1 MKLLT
6 SSFIVN
12 GHDKITHHV
21 VHVHV
26 VMAPAETQP
35 QTGDVGLDIRYKVR
49 ARTLSPIVY
58 WFMVKVLKYEVR

>member
-1 MKLLT
+1 MKLST

-35 QTGDVGLDIRYKVR
+35 QTGDVGLDIRYKVT
-49 ARTLSPIVY
+49 AKFVNPLAY
-58 WFMVKVLKYEVR
+58 WFMVRILKYEVR